1 MSKIAILGAGGRLGG
16 RLVHEAL
23 DRELRVNAL
32 TRDPTR
38 LHLANE
44 RCNVFKGDVAT
55 GEGVE
60 AALAGCRWVVSAVS
74 SPHPADFVS
83 RLVKAHNVRK
93 VERLVFVSREDDTVP
108 VHGLK
113 DRLASVIGH
122 RNRDVAK
129 DIAAAL
135 QLLELSG
142 LPWLVLKT
150 RELTTDAGGKQV
162 ISSAPGEPRPGPVS
176 RVDLARFILGI
187 LDAPDWQFRE
197 VNVGTKP

>member
-23 DRELRVNAL
+23 DRQMRVNAL

-38 LHLANE
+38 LRIANE
-44 RCNVFKGDVAT
+44 LCNVFKGNVET

-93 VERLVFVSREDDTVP
+93 VDRLVFVSRADDTVP
-108 VHGLK
+108 VHGFQE
-113 DRLASVIGH
+113 RLASVIGH
-122 RNRDVAK
+122 RTRDVAR
-129 DIAAAL
+129 DIAAAHE
-135 QLLELSG
+135 LLEVSG

-150 RELTTDAGGKQV
+150 NGLTDDAGGKQV
-162 ISSAPGEPRPGPVS
+162 VTSEPGQPRPGPVS
-176 RVDLARFILGI
+176 RVDLARFILGVI
-187 LDAPDWQFRE
+187 DAPGWHSRE
-197 VNVGTKP
+197 VNVGTKI

>member
-23 DRELRVNAL
+23 DRELKVNAL

-44 RCNVFKGDVAT
+44 RCNVFKGDVET

-83 RLVKAHNVRK
+83 RLVRAHNVRK
-93 VERLVFVSREDDTVP
+93 VERLVFVSRADDTVP

-113 DRLASVIGH
+113 ERLASVIGH
-122 RNRDVAK
+122 RNRDVARE
-129 DIAAAL
+129 IAQAHE
-135 QLLELSG
+135 LLELSG
-142 LPWLVLKT
+142 LAWLVLKT
-150 RELTTDAGGKQV
+150 NGLTDDAGGKQV
-162 ISSAPGEPRPGPVS
+162 VSSEVGQARPGPVS
-176 RVDLARFILGI
+176 RVDLARFIFGI
-187 LDAPDWQFRE
+187 LDAPGWQFRE
-197 VNVGTKP
+197 VNVGTKT